1 MDHPLVKAPAG
12 IPASRH
18 AWSTISSDA
27 VASLHVA
34 TRISIEE
41 GTSVVVR
48 RDLLGGIG
56 GTFGSVV
63 DVSLGCADE
72 ELARHCLEAAKK
84 LTSSDAVTGTAILI
98 LGGDWFAER
107 VTYAA
112 AVMQEE
118 RIAADRAAIEEA
130 ERDAALARQI
140 DVYFKGGK
148 KEPRVE
154 LRRGNSPEPIWS
166 ITFGEV
172 WERERFWDWLKW
184 QRPRFDA
191 FVTELEAEG
200 AMGLR
205 SRLLREML
213 ETEQAARRNKLATTG
228 RRPLRFWC
236 GEVA

>member
-1 MDHPLVKAPAG
+1 MVHPPAKAVAG
-12 IPASRH
+12 IPTSLK
-18 AWSTISSDA
+18 AWSNISSDA

-34 TRISIEE
+34 THIWIE
-41 GTSVVVR
+41 GATSLVVR
-48 RDLLGGIG
+48 RDLLDASGE
-56 GTFGSVV
+56 TFGSVV
-63 DVSLGCADE
+63 DVSLECADE

-84 LTSSDAVTGTAILI
+84 LTSSDAVTGATILI
-98 LGGDWFAER
+98 LGADWFVER
-107 VTYAA
+107 VMSAA
-112 AVMQEE
+112 ATMQEE
-118 RIAADRAAIEEA
+118 RLAADRAAIEEA
-130 ERDAALARQI
+130 ERDAALSRQI

-172 WERERFWDWLKW
+172 WERERFWDWFKW

-191 FVTELEAEG
+191 FVTEMEADG
-200 AMGLR
+200 PTSLR